1 MQLWA
6 YEVLGLHPPETRH
19 PDPDVI
25 PRALCWGE
33 GFRYGGLARGNIH
46 VLRASLDRLPA
57 SLVSIEFSH
66 AFNFALKLLST
77 MHLITNA

>member
-57 SLVSIEFSH
+57 SLVRSKFSH
-66 AFNFALKLLST
+66 ALKLVFDLLII
-77 MHLITNA
+77 MHLIINA